1 MDTTGWLTIKVTY
14 PLPLI
19 LSATLIRAIGT
30 VWPEAVIDQ
39 ADPAARDHLVLH
51 VPNPNGRSDA
61 DRALVE
67 VRDEYQDLT
76 ADGDTTAGSFVTGPQ
91 DGQTTVITPEDAL
104 TNLAAWALTV
114 LEAFPDAPNYVEQ
127 ATVLLRPVTG
137 PDGTVRDRIAVA
149 ACWSEGQTPGE
160 LHRDAEARVTVL
172 ENLLADHG
180 IDIPS

>member
-1 MDTTGWLTIKVTY
+1 MDTTGWLTIKVAY

-76 ADGDTTAGSFVTGPQ
+76 ADGDTTAGSFVTGLQ

>member
-1 MDTTGWLTIKVTY
+1 MDTAGWLTIKVAY

-39 ADPAARDHLVLH
+39 ADPAARDHLVLR
-51 VPNPNGRSDA
+51 VPKPNGRSDA

-67 VRDEYQDLT
+67 VRDEYQDLA
-76 ADGDTTAGSFVTGPQ
+76 ADGDPTAGSFVTGLQ
-91 DGQTTVITPEDAL
+91 GGQTTVIAPDDAL
-104 TNLAAWALTV
+104 TNLAEWALTV

-127 ATVLLRPVTG
+127 TTVLFHPVTG
-137 PDGTVRDRIAVA
+137 PDGTVHDRIAVA
-149 ACWSEGQTPGE
+149 ACWSDEQTPGE